1 MANFE
6 LIIYSVPKEVRKKY
20 GATSYNEFIELA
32 EEHGDVMTLS
42 RLIRTG
48 KLLDNAEHRALLV
61 NRDNPNEIVV
71 ADFNETI
78 MNIRKITCVDLETT
92 DTYCI
97 YGKANKN
104 EVQIQYNFESTCNLC
119 YINNIRDEVN
129 RNKMTEESLEK
140 EFAKRLVRHK
150 SVVITN

>member
-6 LIIYSVPKEVRKKY
+6 LVIYSVPKEIRNKY
-20 GATSYNEFIELA
+20 GATSYDEFIELA

-42 RLIRTG
+42 RLIKEG

-61 NRDNPNEIVV
+61 NRDNPNEVVV

-78 MNIRKITCVDLETT
+78 MNIRKVTCVDLEST

-104 EVQIQYNFESTCNLC
+104 EVQI
-119 YINNIRDEVN
+119 
-129 RNKMTEESLEK
+129 
-140 EFAKRLVRHK
+140 
-150 SVVITN
+150 

>member
-6 LIIYSVPKEVRKKY
+6 LVIYSVPKEIRKKY
-20 GATSYNEFIELA
+20 SAISYDEFIELA

-42 RLIRTG
+42 RLIKEG

-61 NRDNPNEIVV
+61 NRDNPNEVVV

-78 MNIRKITCVDLETT
+78 MNIHKVTCVDLESTN
-92 DTYCI
+92 TYCI

-104 EVQIQYNFESTCNLC
+104 EIQI
-119 YINNIRDEVN
+119 
-129 RNKMTEESLEK
+129 
-140 EFAKRLVRHK
+140 
-150 SVVITN
+150 

>member
-6 LIIYSVPKEVRKKY
+6 LVIYSVPKEIINKY
-20 GATSYNEFIELA
+20 GATSYDKFTELA

-42 RLIRTG
+42 RLIKEG

-61 NRDNPNEIVV
+61 NRDNPNEVVV

-78 MNIRKITCVDLETT
+78 MNIHKVTFVDLEST

-104 EVQIQYNFESTCNLC
+104 EVQI
-119 YINNIRDEVN
+119 
-129 RNKMTEESLEK
+129 
-140 EFAKRLVRHK
+140 
-150 SVVITN
+150 